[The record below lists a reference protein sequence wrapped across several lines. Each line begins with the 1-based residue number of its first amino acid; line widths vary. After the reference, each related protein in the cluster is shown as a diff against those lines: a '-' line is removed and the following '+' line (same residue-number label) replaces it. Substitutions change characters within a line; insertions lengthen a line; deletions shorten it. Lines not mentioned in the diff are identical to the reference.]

1 MGKRLG
7 KGTRWNEVGISGNL
21 GCVTALSERKS
32 VSALDPAIDY
42 SYREM
47 YLTGRAGI

>member
-32 VSALDPAIDY
+32 VSALDGHPAIDY

-47 YLTGRAGI
+47 HLTGPR